1 MSYRLQVSCF
11 AWLGLTI
18 SFCMPPEVLA
28 VGSGSISPPVA
39 PRGPIA
45 PQAAPRSAEAEYNR
59 GLEAKSA
66 KRFSEAIAGF
76 RRAVDIRPDFP
87 EAWNELGFALRQTG
101 QFTDALKAYEQAL
114 RLRPDFPEALEYLGE
129 AYVEMG
135 RLEDARAILVRLGSL
150 DPVRARELEEAI
162 QPMK

>member
-1 MSYRLQVSCF
+1 MSYRLYVSCF

-18 SFCMPPEVLA
+18 SFCMPLEVLA
-28 VGSGSISPPVA
+28 VGSGSIPPPVA
-39 PRGPIA
+39 PRRSIA
-45 PQAAPRSAEAEYNR
+45 PQTAPRSAEAEYNR

-76 RRAVDIRPDFP
+76 RRAVEIRPDFP

-114 RLRPDFPEALEYLGE
+114 RLRPEFPEALEYLGE
-129 AYVEMG
+129 AYIKMG
-135 RLEDARAILVRLGSL
+135 RLEDARAILVRLNSL
-150 DPVRARELEEAI
+150 DSARARELEEAI
-162 QPMK
+162 QAMK